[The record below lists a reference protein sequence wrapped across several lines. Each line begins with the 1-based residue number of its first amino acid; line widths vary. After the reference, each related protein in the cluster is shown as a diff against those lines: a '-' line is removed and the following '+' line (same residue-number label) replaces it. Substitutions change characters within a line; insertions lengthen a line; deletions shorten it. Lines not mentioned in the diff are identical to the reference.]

1 MSNTQDKYTPLAFN
15 LPKSQYQ
22 SSPAIARSSS
32 PTPIMVSR
40 NSSYN
45 PHQALGYF
53 DIPSRSAPSSPQTA
67 SFPFSPV
74 SRSSSPARRSR
85 ELTHSYSGSDFEDSL
100 VGFSLVP
107 NWLKMAMEKDGNVQN
122 KSNGIRPKRYSPLN
136 SPDSI
141 ISSSNETTPQ
151 TPRTPQLNVTIP
163 KSHDIVS
170 AQKEDITKEEVQN
183 EEEDRRY
190 WEEEDD
196 GYFGEME

>member
-1 MSNTQDKYTPLAFN
+1 
-15 LPKSQYQ
+15 
-22 SSPAIARSSS
+22 
-32 PTPIMVSR
+32 
-40 NSSYN
+40 
-45 PHQALGYF
+45 
-53 DIPSRSAPSSPQTA
+53 
-67 SFPFSPV
+67 
-74 SRSSSPARRSR
+74 
-85 ELTHSYSGSDFEDSL
+85 
-100 VGFSLVP
+100 
-107 NWLKMAMEKDGNVQN
+107 MEKDGNVQN

-196 GYFGEME
+196 GYFGEMEDHEEDEDLEEEYRSVF